1 MLTVRMERKSVSQP
15 WGFSI
20 EGGVNSELFSGD
32 ASIFVTGIAEGSP
45 ASKQL
50 VLGDKI
56 VSVEGQSFAP
66 IDRKQATEILKSC
79 DQTMFVM
86 EIARASSKRKPQTL
100 QVHIPGRKVFG
111 FTYESRL
118 FISRVDQCGASANLL
133 WSGDEIV
140 QVRINS

>member
-1 MLTVRMERKSVSQP
+1 MERKSLSQP

-20 EGGVNSELFSGD
+20 EGGVNSELFCGD
-32 ASIFVTGIAEGSP
+32 PSIFITGIAEGSP

-56 VSVEGQSFAP
+56 VSVEGHTFTP

-79 DQTMFVM
+79 DQTSFVM
-86 EIARASSKRKPQTL
+86 EIARGGSKKKPQTL

-118 FISRVDQCGASANLL
+118 FVSRVDQYGAAADLL

-140 QVRINS
+140 QVMIN

>member
-1 MLTVRMERKSVSQP
+1 MVSQP

-20 EGGVNSELFSGD
+20 EGGVNSELFCGD
-32 ASIFVTGIAEGSP
+32 PSIFITGIAEGSP

-50 VLGDKI
+50 ALGDKI
-56 VSVEGQSFAP
+56 VSVEGHSFSP

-79 DQTMFVM
+79 DQTSFVM
-86 EIARASSKRKPQTL
+86 EIARPKRKAQTL

-111 FTYESRL
+111 FVYESRL
-118 FISRVDQCGASANLL
+118 FVSRVEQCGAATNLL

-140 QVRINS
+140 QVRINDPLCNGRSHEQ

>member
-1 MLTVRMERKSVSQP
+1 MISVRMERKSLSQP

-20 EGGVNSELFSGD
+20 EGGVNSELFCGD
-32 ASIFVTGIAEGSP
+32 PSIFITGIAEGSP

-56 VSVEGQSFAP
+56 VSVEGHTFTP

-79 DQTMFVM
+79 DQTSFVM
-86 EIARASSKRKPQTL
+86 EIARAGSKKKPQTL

-118 FISRVDQCGASANLL
+118 FVSRVDQYGAAADLL

-140 QVRINS
+140 QVIIN